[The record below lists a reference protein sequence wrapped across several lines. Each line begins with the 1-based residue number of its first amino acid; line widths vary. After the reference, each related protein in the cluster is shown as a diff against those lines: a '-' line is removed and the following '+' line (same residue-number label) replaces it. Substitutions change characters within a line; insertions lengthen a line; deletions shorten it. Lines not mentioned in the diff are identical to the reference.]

1 MTMTL
6 YVFDIPFLT
15 APDGCVRVRGLDEL
29 RALYAES
36 GVKIR
41 DLEPV
46 IALRPAPRKRVR
58 AKQKAA

>member
-6 YVFDIPFLT
+6 YVYDIPFLT
-15 APDGCVRVRGLDEL
+15 APEGCVRVRGLDEL
-29 RALYAES
+29 RALYATT

-46 IALRPAPRKRVR
+46 IALRPARKRVR